1 MQAWYNKVVYVCNE
15 CSTYTGTC
23 LLIPGKPVITLPPR
37 STEVVVG
44 ETISLYCTANAL
56 PAATITWLKGNSQIT
71 MNDGDNINI
80 TTTTSTVTGSL
91 VATTTVLTITNAQL
105 HDAGSYV
112 CLAANIIGNISKEV
126 PVSVFGK
133 QITINEN
140 HILSH
145 IAYDS
150 YL

>member
-23 LLIPGKPVITLPPR
+23 LLVPGKPMITVPPR
-37 STEVVVG
+37 STEVVIG
-44 ETISLYCTANAL
+44 ETISLHCTANAL

-71 MNDGDNINI
+71 MNGEDNISI
-80 TTTTSTVTGSL
+80 TTATTLVTGSL
-91 VATTTVLTITNAQL
+91 VATASVLTITNAQL

-126 PVSVFGK
+126 SVSVFGK
-133 QITINEN
+133 QNYN
-140 HILSH
+140 K
-145 IAYDS
+145 
-150 YL
+150 